1 MYKALLAGCGN
12 IGAMYDWNNDHVLT
26 HAKAFFTSGLVETA
40 YFDVNKEQAAKVA
53 ERYKG
58 RFIEDFDKELDNTR
72 FDIVS
77 ICTPTN
83 LHFKLLCK
91 AFQNRIPVI
100 ICEKPVSVELKE
112 LELLANLYA
121 DSGSKVIVN
130 YIRRFQPAFHKLKNY
145 IASLP
150 EKELLTNISIRYQ
163 RGFINNC
170 SHAFDLLQ
178 FLFQKPFA
186 PSDFIITRKDFD
198 HFQNDPTVS
207 GYCEWLGANVSILG
221 LHGVSFSHFEIDL
234 YFKYRKVQIR
244 DAGNQISFFTAVQ
257 SEPNF
262 SPLVIDDAITMQH
275 SIADYMI
282 PVAAK
287 AISILE
293 NQSTDDNFMEALEL
307 NKTMLNIL
315 KN

>member
-26 HAKAFFTSGLVETA
+26 HAKAFFASGLVETA
-40 YFDVNKEQAAKVA
+40 YFDVIKEQAAKVA

-58 RFIEDFDKELDNTR
+58 RFVHDLDKELNNTR
-72 FDIVS
+72 FDIFS

-91 AFQNRIPVI
+91 AFQNKIPVI
-100 ICEKPVSVELKE
+100 ICEKPVSADLQE

-121 DSGSKVIVN
+121 DSGSKVLVN
-130 YIRRFQPAFHKLKNY
+130 YIRRFQPAFQNLKNF
-145 IASLP
+145 IAALP
-150 EKELLTNISIRYQ
+150 ETELLTNVSIRYQ

-178 FLFQKPFA
+178 FLFQKPFVPA
-186 PSDFIITRKDFD
+186 DFIINRKVFD

-207 GYCEWLGANVSILG
+207 GSCDWLGANMSILG
-221 LHGVSFSHFEIDL
+221 LQNVSFSHFEIDL
-234 YFKYRKVQIR
+234 YFKYRKIQIR
-244 DAGNQISFFTAVQ
+244 EAGNQISFFTAVAF
-257 SEPNF
+257 EPNF
-262 SPLVIDDAITMQH
+262 SPLVIDDTLTMPH

-287 AISILE
+287 AIGLLE
-293 NQSTDDNFMEALEL
+293 NQSDDNFMEAIEL

>member
-26 HAKAFFTSGLVETA
+26 HAKAFFASGLVETA
-40 YFDVNKEQAAKVA
+40 YFDVKKEQAGKVA

-58 RFIEDFDKELDNTR
+58 RFVDDLDKELDNTR
-72 FDIVS
+72 IDIFS

-91 AFQNRIPVI
+91 ALQNKIPVI
-100 ICEKPVSVELKE
+100 ICEKPVSAELKE
-112 LELLANLYA
+112 LEVLSNLYA
-121 DSGSKVIVN
+121 DSGSKVLVN
-130 YIRRFQPAFHKLKNY
+130 YIRRFQPAFQKLKNY
-145 IASLP
+145 IAALP
-150 EKELLTNISIRYQ
+150 EKELLTNVSIRYQ

-186 PSDFIITRKDFD
+186 PANFIINRKDFD
-198 HFQNDPTVS
+198 HFKNDPTVS

-221 LHGVSFSHFEIDL
+221 LQNVSFSHFELDL
-234 YFKYRKVQIR
+234 YFEHLKIQIR
-244 DAGNQISFFTAVQ
+244 DAGNHISFFTAIE
-257 SEPNF
+257 SELNF
-262 SPLVIDDAITMQH
+262 SPLVMDDTMTMSH

-282 PVAAK
+282 PVAAR
-287 AISILE
+287 AISMLE
-293 NQSTDDNFMEALEL
+293 NQSDDNFMEALEL
-307 NKTMLNIL
+307 NQTMLNIL

>member
-26 HAKAFFTSGLVETA
+26 HAKAFYASGLVETA
-40 YFDVNKEQAAKVA
+40 YFDVNKKQAAKVA

-58 RFIEDFDKELDNTR
+58 RIIEDFDKELDNTR
-72 FDIVS
+72 FDIFS
-77 ICTPTN
+77 ICAPTS

-91 AFQNRIPVI
+91 AFQNRIPLI
-100 ICEKPVSVELKE
+100 ICEKPVSTELEE

-121 DSGSKVIVN
+121 DSGSKVLVN
-130 YIRRFQPAFHKLKNY
+130 YIRRFQPSFHKLKNY
-145 IASLP
+145 IAAIP
-150 EKELLTNISIRYQ
+150 ETELLTNVSIRYQ

-186 PSDFIITRKDFD
+186 PADFIINRKDFD

-207 GYCEWLGANVSILG
+207 GYCEWLGANMSILG
-221 LHGVSFSHFEIDL
+221 LQNVSFSHFEIDL
-234 YFKYRKVQIR
+234 YFKHRKVQIR
-244 DAGNQISFFTAVQ
+244 DAGNQISFFTAIE
-257 SEPNF
+257 SEPNY
-262 SPLVIDDAITMQH
+262 SPLVIDDSMTMQH
-275 SIADYMI
+275 SIEDYMI
-282 PVAAK
+282 PVVVK

-293 NQSTDDNFMEALEL
+293 NQSGDNFIEAVEL
-307 NKTMLNIL
+307 NKTILNIL

>member
-12 IGAMYDWNNDHVLT
+12 IGAMYDWNYEHVLT
-26 HAKAFFTSGLVETA
+26 HAKAYAASGVIETSF
-40 YFDVNKEQAAKVA
+40 FDVNQEQATKVA
-53 ERYKG
+53 ERYNGKV
-58 RFIEDFDKELDNTR
+58 IYDLDTELENISYDL
-72 FDIVS
+72 FS
-77 ICTPTN
+77 ICTPTST
-83 LHFKLLCK
+83 HFDLLSK
-91 AFQNRIPVI
+91 AFQKKIPVI
-100 ICEKPVSVELKE
+100 ICEKPVSTEPALLDQLAELYF
-112 LELLANLYA
+112 A
-121 DSGSKVIVN
+121 SGSKVLVN
-130 YIRRFQPAFHKLKNY
+130 YIRRFQPAFLKLKNY
-145 IASLP
+145 IAVLP
-150 EKELLTNISIRYQ
+150 EKELLTNVSIRYQ

-186 PSDFIITRKDFD
+186 PADFIINTKSFD

-207 GYCEWLGANVSILG
+207 GSCEWLGANLSILG
-221 LHGVSFSHFEIDL
+221 LQNVSFSHFEIDL
-234 YFKYRKVQIR
+234 YFKHLKVQIR
-244 DAGNQISFFTAVQ
+244 DAGNQISFFMSVA

-262 SPLVIDDAITMQH
+262 SPLVIDDAMTMSH

-287 AISILE
+287 AISLLE
-293 NQSTDDNFMEALEL
+293 NQSDDNFMEALEL

>member
-26 HAKAFFTSGLVETA
+26 HAKAFFASGLVETA
-40 YFDVNKEQAAKVA
+40 YFDVNKEQSAKVA

-58 RFIEDFDKELDNTR
+58 RIIEDVEKELDNTR
-72 FDIVS
+72 FDIFS

-83 LHFKLLCK
+83 FHFKLLCK
-91 AFQNRIPVI
+91 ALQNRIPVI
-100 ICEKPVSVELKE
+100 ICEKPVSAELKE
-112 LELLANLYA
+112 LELLAKLYA
-121 DSGSKVIVN
+121 DSGSKVLVN
-130 YIRRFQPAFHKLKNY
+130 YIRRFQPAFQKLKNY
-145 IASLP
+145 IATLP
-150 EKELLTNISIRYQ
+150 ETELLTNVSIRYQ

-186 PSDFIITRKDFD
+186 PADFIIIRKDFD
-198 HFQNDPTVS
+198 HFQYDPTLS
-207 GYCEWLGANVSILG
+207 GYCEWQGANLSILG
-221 LHGVSFSHFEIDL
+221 LQNVSFSHFEIDL
-234 YFKYRKVQIR
+234 YFKHLKVQIL
-244 DAGNQISFFTAVQ
+244 DAGNQILFFMSAAT
-257 SEPNF
+257 EPNF
-262 SPLVIDDAITMQH
+262 SPLVVDDAMTMSH

-287 AISILE
+287 AISLLE
-293 NQSTDDNFMEALEL
+293 NQSDDNFMEALEL

>member
-26 HAKAFFTSGLVETA
+26 HAKAFFVSGLIETA
-40 YFDVNKEQAAKVA
+40 YFDINKEQAAKVSD
-53 ERYKG
+53 RYKG
-58 RFIEDFDKELDNTR
+58 RLIENIDKELDNTR
-72 FDIVS
+72 FDIFS

-83 LHFKLLCK
+83 FHFKLLGK
-91 AFQNRIPVI
+91 ALQNSVPVI
-100 ICEKPVSVELKE
+100 ICEKPVSTELKE

-121 DSGSKVIVN
+121 NSGSKVLVN
-130 YIRRFQPAFHKLKNY
+130 YIRRFQPAFQKLKDY
-145 IASLP
+145 IAALH
-150 EKELLTNISIRYQ
+150 ETELLTNVSIRYQ

-178 FLFQKPFA
+178 FLFQQPFA
-186 PSDFIITRKDFD
+186 PADFIINRKDFD
-198 HFQNDPTVS
+198 HFQHDPTVS
-207 GYCEWLGANVSILG
+207 GYCEWLGANINILG
-221 LHGVSFSHFEIDL
+221 LQNVSFSHFEIDL
-234 YFKYRKVQIR
+234 YFKHRKIQIR
-244 DAGNQISFFTAVQ
+244 DAGNQILFFGAVA

-262 SPLVIDDAITMQH
+262 SPLVINDTMTMSH

-287 AISILE
+287 AISMLE
-293 NQSTDDNFMEALEL
+293 NQSDDNFMEALEL